1 MITLHNLY
9 PKNHSKKVHAM
20 NYNFD
25 EIIDRSNTACVKYD
39 LRDLIFGRSDVVPL
53 WVADMDFRTPNFII
67 DALKKRLEHE
77 ILGYSIRTESYYN
90 AFAGWLKRR
99 HNWEIKQDWV
109 AFSPGIVPALNMAV
123 LAFTQPGDRIIV
135 QPPVYFP
142 FFDAVSRHGR
152 NLVYNELILENGRYH
167 MDYNDLEKSCIEGA
181 TMLILSN
188 PHNPG
193 GNAWSEDELRRMA
206 EICLKYNVLVVSDEI
221 HCDLVNKGYKHTV
234 LASLSPEIADFT
246 LTMMAPSKTFN
257 LAGLATASVI
267 ISNPGLMRKYTE
279 VLDALHIGSGNIFG
293 NAASE
298 AAYLHGDEWLGQLL
312 EYIQGNIGY
321 LEEFIELN
329 LPVLRMIKPEATY
342 MVWLDFSLA
351 GMNDEEL
358 KKFLIEK
365 AGLGLNEGTMFGPG
379 GSGFMRMNLAC
390 PRKTLGHALDRL
402 KSAFSEQNQ

>member
-1 MITLHNLY
+1 
-9 PKNHSKKVHAM
+9 M
-20 NYNFD
+20 NYNFS
-25 EIIDRSNTACVKYD
+25 EIIDRSNTASVKYD
-39 LRDLIFGRSDVVPL
+39 LRNLIFGSGDVVPM
-53 WVADMDFRTPNFII
+53 WVADMDFRTPDFII

-99 HNWEIKQDWV
+99 HNWEVKREWV
-109 AFSPGIVPALNMAV
+109 AFSPGVVPALNMAV
-123 LAFTQPGDRIIV
+123 LAFTRPGDRIIV

-142 FFDAVSRHGR
+142 FFDAVSRNGR
-152 NLVYNELILENGRYH
+152 NLVYNPLILENGRYR
-167 MDYNDLEKSCIEGA
+167 MDYDDLEKSCIEGA
-181 TMLILSN
+181 SMLILSN

-193 GNAWSEDELRRMA
+193 GNAWREDELRRMA
-206 EICLKYNVLVVSDEI
+206 DICLKYNVLIVSDEI
-221 HCDLVNKGYKHTV
+221 HCDLVNEGYKHTV
-234 LASLSPEIADFT
+234 LASQSPEIADLT
-246 LTMMAPSKTFN
+246 VTMMAPSKTFN

-267 ISNPGLMRKYTE
+267 ISNPDLRRKYTE
-279 VLDALHIGSGNIFG
+279 VLEDLHIGNGNIFG

-312 EYIQGNIGY
+312 EYIQDNIDY

-329 LPVLRMIKPEATY
+329 LPLVRMIKPEATY
-342 MVWLDFSLA
+342 MVWLDFRLA

-390 PRKTLGHALDRL
+390 PRKTLEYALDRL
-402 KSAFSEQNQ
+402 KSAFSDQNL